1 MIRSLSKYIKSY
13 LIFYVFFLDK
23 LVECDII
30 NIKLF
35 NIIFNNENKLLNNKV
50 CIKIYRRRKMTKIYT
65 TNIKKGGVGKTT
77 ITFNGAFYLAV
88 KKNKRV
94 LLIDLDDSCNL
105 TKRFIDYYEEPI
117 PEISTVKALFSD
129 VVPVPLRLTDHLSII
144 AGYDHLNELTKE
156 VEAGKGRGYL
166 LSWYYSQL
174 DFIEANYD
182 YILIDTHNDFSIFT
196 NNAIA
201 VSDVVLAIADIDED
215 AIEKLKL
222 EERQITQLTK
232 DFINPMTNQSF
243 VNTRLI
249 KVGNKVVKNTSDSQ
263 AFKRAFEAMMKRD
276 NQFLGYFEGR
286 SLFGKTK
293 TTRQP
298 LTSLEETHQTPS
310 YRQFFK
316 NTWELFDKIFTL
328 PIE

>member
-23 LVECDII
+23 VVECDII

-35 NIIFNNENKLLNNKV
+35 NKTFNNENKLLNNKV

-129 VVPVPLRLTDHLSII
+129 VIPVPLQLTDHLSII
-144 AGYDHLNELTKE
+144 AGYDHLNEMTKE
-156 VEAGKGRGYL
+156 VEAGEVYMGKVTRLMNFGAFVEVLPGKEGLVHISQLARERVEKVEDVVNVGDEIMVKVIEIDDKGRINLSRKEL
-166 LSWYYSQL
+166 L
-174 DFIEANYD
+174 
-182 YILIDTHNDFSIFT
+182 
-196 NNAIA
+196 
-201 VSDVVLAIADIDED
+201 
-215 AIEKLKL
+215 K
-222 EERQITQLTK
+222 
-232 DFINPMTNQSF
+232 
-243 VNTRLI
+243 
-249 KVGNKVVKNTSDSQ
+249 
-263 AFKRAFEAMMKRD
+263 
-276 NQFLGYFEGR
+276 
-286 SLFGKTK
+286 
-293 TTRQP
+293 
-298 LTSLEETHQTPS
+298 
-310 YRQFFK
+310 
-316 NTWELFDKIFTL
+316 
-328 PIE
+328 